1 MNAKVV
7 NLIANNRI
15 LLPTF
20 ASMHKNKEWF
30 ASWFD
35 SSYYHSLYAH
45 RDHQEAASFI
55 AQLIDLTQPK
65 DDATILDVG
74 CGRGRHS
81 LEIHR
86 HGYEVTGIDLSPKNI
101 QYAQET
107 AQQEGI
113 DEKIR
118 FMVQDMRE
126 PLDKQFSHLLNLFT
140 SFGYFKNPND
150 NIRTLK
156 AFRAQ
161 LAPNGV
167 GVIDYLNPKW
177 VLSNLIESEKLIRDE
192 IEFSIQRQ
200 QKDNWLQKNIRFQVD
215 KQDFHFQEE
224 VELLEVKDFIALFA
238 QVNLDLVDLFGDYQL
253 GTYDSEKSSRQIL
266 IFQ

>member
-1 MNAKVV
+1 MVAKVV
-7 NLIANNRI
+7 NLYANNRI

-20 ASMHKNKEWF
+20 AHMHNKEWF
-30 ASWFD
+30 ASWFE

-45 RDHQEAASFI
+45 RDHQEAASFV
-55 AQLIDLTQPK
+55 AQLIDLIQPK
-65 DDATILDVG
+65 NDATILDVA

-86 HGYEVTGIDLSPKNI
+86 HGYKVTGIDLSPKNI
-101 QYAQET
+101 EYAQKT
-107 AQQEGI
+107 AQREGI
-113 DEKIR
+113 DENVQ

-140 SFGYFKNPND
+140 SFGYFKDPND
-150 NIRTLK
+150 NVRTLN

-177 VLSNLIESEKLIRDE
+177 VLSNLIESEKLIRDD

-200 QKDNWLQKNIRFQVD
+200 QKGKWLQKDIRFQVNA
-215 KQDFHFQEE
+215 QDFHFQEE

-238 QVNLDLVDLFGDYQL
+238 KANLQLVDLFGDYQL
-253 GTYDSEKSSRQIL
+253 GTFDSEKSSRQIL

>member
-1 MNAKVV
+1 MVAKVV
-7 NLIANNRI
+7 NLNANNII

-20 ASMHKNKEWF
+20 VAMKNKEWF

-35 SSYYHSLYAH
+35 SPYYHSLYAH
-45 RDHQEAASFI
+45 RDHQEAAAFI
-55 AQLIDLTQPK
+55 ARIINLIQPK
-65 DDATILDVG
+65 DDATILDVA

-86 HGYEVTGIDLSPKNI
+86 HGHEVTGIDLSPKNI
-101 QYAQET
+101 QYAKET
-107 AQQEGI
+107 AQRKGI
-113 DEKIR
+113 DKKMQ
-118 FMVQDMRE
+118 FMVHDMRV

-140 SFGYFKNPND
+140 SFGYFKDPYD
-150 NIRTLK
+150 NVRTLK
-156 AFRAQ
+156 SFRAQ

-177 VLSNLIESEKLIRDE
+177 VLSNLIECEKVIRDD

-200 QKDNWLQKNIRFQVD
+200 QKGKWLQKDIRFQVD
-215 KQDFHFQEE
+215 AQDFHFQED
-224 VELLEVKDFIALFA
+224 VELLEIKDFINLFA

>member
-1 MNAKVV
+1 MVAKVV
-7 NLIANNRI
+7 NLNANNRI

-20 ASMHKNKEWF
+20 VAMQNKEWF

-35 SSYYHSLYAH
+35 SPYYHSLYAH
-45 RDHQEAASFI
+45 RDHQEAAAFI
-55 AQLIDLTQPK
+55 ARLIDLIQPK
-65 DDATILDVG
+65 DDATILDIA

-107 AQQEGI
+107 AQREGI
-113 DEKIR
+113 DEKMQ

-140 SFGYFKNPND
+140 SFGYFKDPND
-150 NIRTLK
+150 NVRTLK
-156 AFRAQ
+156 SFRAQ

-177 VLSNLIESEKLIRDE
+177 VLSNLIESEKVIRDD
-192 IEFSIQRQ
+192 IEFSIPTKTKRKMAAERHPISSQCT
-200 QKDNWLQKNIRFQVD
+200 RFSFSRRGRVVGS
-215 KQDFHFQEE
+215 KGFYRF
-224 VELLEVKDFIALFA
+224 VC
-238 QVNLDLVDLFGDYQL
+238 
-253 GTYDSEKSSRQIL
+253 TSKSSVGRFVWRL
-266 IFQ
+266 STRHL

>member
-1 MNAKVV
+1 MQNK
-7 NLIANNRI
+7 
-15 LLPTF
+15 
-20 ASMHKNKEWF
+20 KEWF

-35 SSYYHSLYAH
+35 STYYHSLYAH
-45 RDHQEAASFI
+45 RDHQEAAAFI
-55 AQLIDLTQPK
+55 ARLIDLIQPK
-65 DDATILDVG
+65 DDATILDVA

-86 HGYEVTGIDLSPKNI
+86 HGYEITGIDLSPKNI
-101 QYAQET
+101 KFAYET
-107 AQQEGI
+107 AKRKGI
-113 DEKIR
+113 DEKVQ

-126 PLDKQFSHLLNLFT
+126 PIGKQFSHLLNLFT

-150 NIRTLK
+150 NVRTLK

-177 VLSNLIESEKLIRDE
+177 VLSNLIESEKLIRDG
-192 IEFSIQRQ
+192 IEFSIQRH
-200 QKDNWLQKNIRFQVD
+200 QKGKWLQKNIRFQVNA
-215 KQDFHFQEE
+215 QDFYFQEE
-224 VELLEVKDFIALFA
+224 VELLEVKDFIDLFA
-238 QVNLDLVDLFGDYQL
+238 QANLELVDLFGDYQL
-253 GTYDSEKSSRQIL
+253 STYDSEKSSRQIL